1 MGFTLKSPRTTL
13 NIQLGKKKI
22 SIQLLF
28 VEPRRI
34 KKPIKKTVAEW
45 ISLFRPSL
53 TNTLLDFNL
62 SAR

>member
-13 NIQLGKKKI
+13 NIQWGKTFI

-34 KKPIKKTVAEW
+34 KKPIKKTVTEC

-53 TNTLLDFNL
+53 INTLL